1 MHLHARHTRRLFCA
15 FSLLAFTLPFFAS
28 TLCAEDKPVAPAP
41 TAIATPP
48 AAPSAEPP
56 KPEWKPDTGDTA
68 WLLVSIGLVLLMT
81 PGLAFFYGGMVRR
94 KNVLGTMMQSW
105 ILMGLISIEWVFI
118 GYSLAFDKGSQFLG
132 GTGFAMLP
140 WDKFKANDPYGYA
153 ATIPHLVFMSYQ
165 MMFAIITPALIFGAV
180 ADRMKFKAVLVF
192 SLLWAL
198 VIYNPLAHMV
208 WGEGGMLRGIFTDGK
223 APDTSLFPA
232 LDFAGGT
239 VVHISSGISALVC
252 CLVMGKRHKYNQEPM
267 PPHSMVL
274 STIGAGLLWF
284 GWFGFNGGSALG
296 SNGLAASALTATHLA
311 AAAATLSWVF
321 VEWAHR
327 GHPSVLGGISGA
339 VAGLVVI
346 TPAAGFVEPIS
357 GVWMGLIAGAVC
369 YTSCAIVKAKLGYD
383 DSLDAF
389 GVHGVGGIT
398 GALLTGIFATTA
410 VNSFGANG
418 LLQGNGKQMVNQLV
432 AVLITIGLSAVGTF
446 ILLKIVDALVGLRVT
461 QDQEMEGLDV
471 TQHGEVGYNM

>member
-1 MHLHARHTRRLFCA
+1 MLPSIPLSRKVPLLVLLLLSSLGA
-15 FSLLAFTLPFFAS
+15 FADEKAVAIVNAAPVAS
-28 TLCAEDKPVAPAP
+28 VVAPAV
-41 TAIATPP
+41 AQ
-48 AAPSAEPP
+48 
-56 KPEWKPDTGDTA
+56 WKPDTGDTA
-68 WLLVSIGLVLLMT
+68 WMLVSTALVLLMT

-105 ILMGLISIEWVFI
+105 ILMGLVSVEWALI
-118 GYSLAFDKGSQFLG
+118 GYSFAFDKGSSFLG

-140 WDKFKANDPYGYA
+140 WAKFSGSAPYGYA
-153 ATIPHLVFMSYQ
+153 DTIPHSVFMSYQ

-180 ADRMKFKAVLVF
+180 ADRMKFKAMVAF
-192 SLLWAL
+192 SLLWTL
-198 VIYNPLAHMV
+198 VVYNPLAHMV
-208 WGEGGMLRGIFTDGK
+208 WGSGGFLRGIFENGNAFAESGK
-223 APDTSLFPA
+223 YPA

-252 CLVMGKRHKYNQEPM
+252 CLVLGRRHNYNREPM

-274 STIGAGLLWF
+274 STIGAGLLWV

-296 SNGLAASALTATHLA
+296 ANGLAATALTSTHLA

-321 VEWAHR
+321 IEWIHR
-327 GHPSVLGGISGA
+327 GQPSVLGGISGA

-369 YTSCAIVKAKLGYD
+369 YTSCAVAKAKFKYD

-389 GVHGVGGIT
+389 GVHGVGGT
-398 GALLTGIFATTA
+398 VGALLTGVFASVV
-410 VNSFGANG
+410 VNSAGTNG
-418 LLQGNGKQMVNQLV
+418 LLNGNPGQFVNQTIAV
-432 AVLITIGLSAVGTF
+432 AITIGMAVVGSYV
-446 ILLKIVDALVGLRVT
+446 LLKIIDATIGLRVT
-461 QDQEMEGLDV
+461 PEQEIEGLDLS
-471 TQHGEVGYNM
+471 QHGEVGYNM